1 MRRALSFILFL
12 FPVLMF
18 QANAQAQ
25 DVLVPAGTLLHCTLD
40 EPNLSSA
47 TANVGDPV
55 ICHLQSFQEFGHMVL
70 PRGSYLGGHVE
81 SYKEPGHFFGKGN
94 LKLTFDRI
102 GLPSSD
108 IPVPSKIT
116 AVSGQKVDRKGEI
129 VGHGHAKRDAVEWL
143 FPPLWPWKVIML
155 PARGPRPALKGEQQ
169 MTLRLMDDVVVP
181 RAVASASL
189 DSSGNSGLERPQVSS
204 RPVSLEAPLS
214 SRAGSIGTQ
223 RIYYAPPSA
232 PAMEKEQPRVQ
243 PTAMLETAAL
253 RANHENETPQLRVSV
268 IALKSGEMLSV
279 VHYQIDN
286 GSLSFELPSGEKGS
300 IDLPEVDWRET
311 SQLNSLISSLG
322 PVAKRR

>member
-1 MRRALSFILFL
+1 MRRGLSLILLPFSAVML
-12 FPVLMF
+12 
-18 QANAQAQ
+18 QTNTRAQ

-55 ICHLQSFQEFGHMVL
+55 ICHLRSFQEFGHVVL

-81 SYKEPGHFFGKGN
+81 SYKEPGHFWGKGN

-129 VGHGHAKRDAVEWL
+129 IGHGHAKRDVVEWL
-143 FPPLWPWKVIML
+143 LPPLWPWKVIML

-169 MTLRLMDDVVVP
+169 ITLRLMEDVVVP
-181 RAVASASL
+181 RGVAAASL
-189 DSSGNSGLERPQVSS
+189 DSSGSSGRPQASS
-204 RPVSLEAPLS
+204 RPVSDEAPLS
-214 SRAGSIGTQ
+214 SSAAYIGNHKV
-223 RIYYAPPSA
+223 YYAPPSA
-232 PAMEKEQPRVQ
+232 PAMEEQPKVQ
-243 PTAMLETAAL
+243 PAAL
-253 RANHENETPQLRVSV
+253 VESTAPRLNHESDIPQARLSV

-322 PVAKRR
+322 PAAQRR

>member
-1 MRRALSFILFL
+1 MRRALFLILIL

-18 QANAQAQ
+18 QASTRAQ
-25 DVLVPAGTLLHCTLD
+25 DVLVPAGTLLHCTLN

-55 ICHLQSFQEFGHMVL
+55 ICHLQSFQEFGHVVL

-116 AVSGQKVDRKGEI
+116 GVSGQKVDRKGEI
-129 VGHGHAKRDAVEWL
+129 IGHGHAKRDVVEWL
-143 FPPLWPWKVIML
+143 LPPLWPWKVITL
-155 PARGPRPALKGEQQ
+155 PARGPRPTLKGEQQ
-169 MTLRLMDDVVVP
+169 ITLRLMEDVVVP
-181 RAVASASL
+181 RGVAAANL
-189 DSSGNSGLERPQVSS
+189 DSSGNSGFDALS
-204 RPVSLEAPLS
+204 RPASL
-214 SRAGSIGTQ
+214 AGPPSPSAAYIGTHKV
-223 RIYYAPPSA
+223 YYAPPSA
-232 PAMEKEQPRVQ
+232 PAMEEQPGV
-243 PTAMLETAAL
+243 PAAVPETTAF
-253 RANHENETPQLRVSV
+253 RANHGNEIRQARVSV
-268 IALKSGEMLSV
+268 IALKSGEILSV
-279 VHYQIDN
+279 VHYQIDH

-311 SQLNSLISSLG
+311 AQLNSLVSSLG
-322 PVAKRR
+322 PVAQRR

>member
-1 MRRALSFILFL
+1 MRCGLSLILLPFS
-12 FPVLMF
+12 VVMF
-18 QANAQAQ
+18 QANTRAQ

-47 TANVGDPV
+47 TASVGDPV
-55 ICHLQSFQEFGHMVL
+55 ICHLRSFQEFGHVVL

-81 SYKEPGHFFGKGN
+81 SYKEPGHFWGKGN

-108 IPVPSKIT
+108 LPVPSKIT

-129 VGHGHAKRDAVEWL
+129 IGHGHAKRDVVEWL
-143 FPPLWPWKVIML
+143 LPPLWPWKVIML

-169 MTLRLMDDVVVP
+169 ITLRLMEDVVVP
-181 RAVASASL
+181 RGVAAASL
-189 DSSGNSGLERPQVSS
+189 DSSGSSGLERPQASS
-204 RPVSLEAPLS
+204 RPVSAEAPLS
-214 SRAGSIGTQ
+214 SSAENISTR
-223 RIYYAPPSA
+223 RIHYAPPTASA
-232 PAMEKEQPRVQ
+232 TEEQPSVQ
-243 PTAMLETAAL
+243 PTALARTTAVRL
-253 RANHENETPQLRVSV
+253 SHENEIPQVRLSV

-279 VHYQIDN
+279 VHYQIDD

-311 SQLNSLISSLG
+311 SQLNLLISSLG
-322 PVAKRR
+322 PAAQRR

>member
-1 MRRALSFILFL
+1 MRRALTLILTL

-18 QANAQAQ
+18 QAGTRAQ

-55 ICHLQSFQEFGHMVL
+55 ICHLQSFQEFGHVVL

-116 AVSGQKVDRKGEI
+116 GVSGQKVDRKGEI
-129 VGHGHAKRDAVEWL
+129 IGHGHAKRDAVEWL
-143 FPPLWPWKVIML
+143 LPPLWPWKVITL

-169 MTLRLMDDVVVP
+169 ITLRLMEDVVVP
-181 RAVASASL
+181 RAVAAASL
-189 DSSGNSGLERPQVSS
+189 DWSGNSGLEASS
-204 RPVSLEAPLS
+204 RPASIARPPS
-214 SRAGSIGTQ
+214 PSAAYIGTHKV
-223 RIYYAPPSA
+223 YYAPPNA
-232 PAMEKEQPRVQ
+232 PATKDERPSVEP
-243 PTAMLETAAL
+243 AALETTAL
-253 RANHENETPQLRVSV
+253 QANRENEIPQARLSV

-286 GSLSFELPSGEKGS
+286 GSLSFKLPSGQKGS
-300 IDLPEVDWRET
+300 IDLPEVDWRQT
-311 SQLNSLISSLG
+311 SQMNSLISSLG
-322 PVAKRR
+322 PAAQRR